1 MAFQISPFISGWIVY
16 CLLNYQMLFLYP
28 IVGFVCSTG
37 RRRCSVKK
45 GILKNFAKFTRKHVR
60 QSLFFNKVA
69 GLSLGLKETLAKVFS
84 CAYCE
89 ILRISF

>member
-45 GILKNFAKFTRKHVR
+45 GVLKNFAKFTRKRLR
-60 QSLFFNKVA
+60 QCLCFNKVA

-84 CAYCE
+84 CVYCE
-89 ILRISF
+89 ILRIPF